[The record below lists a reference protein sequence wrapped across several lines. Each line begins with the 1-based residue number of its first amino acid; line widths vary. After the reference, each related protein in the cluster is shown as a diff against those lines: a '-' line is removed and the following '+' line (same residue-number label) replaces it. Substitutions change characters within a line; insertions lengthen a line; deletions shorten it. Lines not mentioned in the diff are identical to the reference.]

1 MSLFGL
7 SLVLLAA
14 LQHASWNFLAKR
26 VQGGLS
32 FTWFCDVCGVVLW
45 APVITVFVLVTKPAF
60 AIESLGVI
68 LVSVL
73 LQTTYLWCLQS
84 GYRVGDFSQVYPIA
98 RGVGAGGAV
107 LGAIVLLG
115 ERLTLW
121 SGLGVVALLLGM
133 LIITTGSNGK
143 QQRVASSS
151 LPGIGFA
158 IATGLCTAGYTLW
171 DKTAV
176 ASFGIAPMLLFYGVM
191 AGRMTLLTPL
201 AVRSWP
207 TVQRHWQQ
215 HRYYGMG
222 VAVLMFG
229 SYVLVLTAMTFTAA
243 SAVAPAREVSI
254 LFGTLMGQQLLAEGQ
269 AARRL
274 FGASLIVGGIIA
286 IVLGAAPQ

>member
-26 VQGGLS
+26 VQGGLP
-32 FTWFCDVCGVVLW
+32 FTWFCDVCSVVLW
-45 APVITVFVLVTKPAF
+45 APAIAVFVIVTKPAF
-60 AIESLGVI
+60 AFKSLGVI

-73 LQTTYLWCLQS
+73 FQTAYLWCLQN

-107 LGAIVLLG
+107 LGAVILLG
-115 ERLTLW
+115 ERLTLLG
-121 SGLGVVALLLGM
+121 GLGALALLSGM
-133 LIITTGSNGK
+133 LIITTGGK
-143 QQRVASSS
+143 HQRIVRNS
-151 LPGIGFA
+151 LPGIGFG
-158 IATGLCTAGYTLW
+158 IATGMCTAGYTLW

-176 ASFGIAPMLLFYGVM
+176 ASFGIAPMLLFYGVL

-222 VAVLMFG
+222 IALLMFG

-254 LFGTLMGQQLLAEGQ
+254 LFGTLMGQQLLAERY

>member
-26 VQGGLS
+26 VQGGLP
-32 FTWFCDVCGVVLW
+32 FTWFCDVCGVLLW
-45 APVITVFVLVTKPAF
+45 APAIAVFVIVTKPAF
-60 AIESLGVI
+60 AFESLGVI
-68 LVSVL
+68 LISVL
-73 LQTTYLWCLQS
+73 LQTAYLWCLQN

-107 LGAIVLLG
+107 LGAVILLG
-115 ERLTLW
+115 ERLTLLG
-121 SGLGVVALLLGM
+121 GLGALALLSGM
-133 LIITTGSNGK
+133 LIITTGGK
-143 QQRVASSS
+143 HQRIVRNS
-151 LPGIGFA
+151 LPGIGFG
-158 IATGLCTAGYTLW
+158 IATGMCTAGYTLW

-176 ASFGIAPMLLFYGVM
+176 ASFGIAPMLLFYGVL

-222 VAVLMFG
+222 IALLMFG

-254 LFGTLMGQQLLAEGQ
+254 LFGTLMGQQLLAERY

>member
-26 VQGGLS
+26 VQGGLP
-32 FTWFCDVCGVVLW
+32 FTWFCDVCSVVLW
-45 APVITVFVLVTKPAF
+45 APAIAVFVIVTKPAF
-60 AIESLGVI
+60 AFESLGVI

-73 LQTTYLWCLQS
+73 FQTAYLWCLQN

-107 LGAIVLLG
+107 LGAVILLG
-115 ERLTLW
+115 ERLTLLG
-121 SGLGVVALLLGM
+121 GLGALALLSGM
-133 LIITTGSNGK
+133 LIITTGGK
-143 QQRVASSS
+143 HQRIVRNS
-151 LPGIGFA
+151 LPGIGFG
-158 IATGLCTAGYTLW
+158 IATGMCTAGYTLW

-176 ASFGIAPMLLFYGVM
+176 ASFGIAPMLLFYGVL

-222 VAVLMFG
+222 IALLMFG

-254 LFGTLMGQQLLAEGQ
+254 LFGTLMGQQLLAERY

>member
-26 VQGGLS
+26 VQGGLP
-32 FTWFCDVCGVVLW
+32 FTWFCDVCGVLLW
-45 APVITVFVLVTKPAF
+45 APAIAVFVIVTKPAF
-60 AIESLGVI
+60 AFESLGVI
-68 LVSVL
+68 LISVL
-73 LQTTYLWCLQS
+73 LQTAYLWCLQN

-107 LGAIVLLG
+107 LGAVILLG
-115 ERLTLW
+115 ERLTLLG
-121 SGLGVVALLLGM
+121 GLGALALLSGM
-133 LIITTGSNGK
+133 LIITTGGK
-143 QQRVASSS
+143 HQRIVRNS
-151 LPGIGFA
+151 LPGIGFG
-158 IATGLCTAGYTLW
+158 IATGMCTAGYTLW

-176 ASFGIAPMLLFYGVM
+176 ASFGIAPMLLFYGVL

-201 AVRSWP
+201 AVRSWS

-222 VAVLMFG
+222 IALLMFG

-254 LFGTLMGQQLLAEGQ
+254 LFGTLMGQQLFAERY